1 MVRFSIFIP
10 TILSSTALASDLLI
24 DTTSG
29 PVEGFYNSSSVRAF
43 LGIPYAE
50 PATGLRRFKPP
61 VPISRSNQTIQVN
74 SFPATCPGQ
83 YTFSNESIWSVLP
96 YMPWNTDSM
105 SEDCLAIN
113 VWAPKAKKENGKFAV
128 MMYIYGGG
136 FTQGGSAIP
145 FYDGTNL
152 VEEHQ
157 DIVVV
162 TFNYRVSIFGY
173 PNAPGL
179 EPGQQNVGLLDQRL
193 AVEWVHRNIGQFGG
207 DPSRIMLFGQS
218 AGAASTDLFTYA
230 VRILIRYGK
239 YPHNPI
245 VHGVI
250 MQSGA
255 ASIIMNEDKTHQNW
269 QNLSQALGCSSL
281 QCMQDKPWEEIL
293 EGVSSGSYSF
303 SPVPDN
309 VTAFADYEA
318 RAKQGGLARLPTLI
332 GGADREGSANM
343 NLSSK
348 SINETL
354 VYTATQS
361 TFNCPIVE
369 TVDNRLE
376 QDIPTWRYLYHGNW
390 SGLSPTPWLGAY
402 HSSDVPIVF
411 GTYNNTPIQ
420 PSSSPAE
427 VAASK
432 YIQGAWVAFAK
443 DPWNGLNNYGWPQF
457 TSQNQSLVN
466 LALDNR
472 ATATIGSAGK
482 WDSYCR
488 GANNHEINI
497 SKTGCRTCRARR
509 VKCDETPGSC
519 RNCISTGRKCEYDIQ
534 RLPRRLPG
542 SRPTGESIVL
552 STHIADGFWWKITS
566 DERRCFSFF
575 QHRSLPTVI
584 GYFDSP
590 LWQRLVLQMS
600 QVDQAVYHA
609 VVAFSAI
616 HVDYEA
622 RGNPLTMKDLDNSW
636 QRFAVDQC
644 GKAYALLTARSA
656 SRDPNLQEVTLVCCM
671 LFVLSELM
679 RGYYDL
685 AFTHLRNG
693 LQILKDVGCRQ
704 LPNPSP
710 TCAPIVEQ
718 SLVDTFCHLDVQSA
732 YFGVGELVL
741 PVQSD
746 VCLLEWNTGNVEPF
760 QHLCEARRVLDSL
773 MGAVF
778 QFHTF
783 VSPLSRTE
791 IGVKYGYLSQRQ
803 FDLGSQL
810 RRFAQAFDPL
820 YMHLSTR
827 CDIKGKRGADIIY
840 LHQLSLSMILETCLL
855 GHTKELLDYYTPAFR
870 KLVALA
876 EAITTS
882 FTERPSILLH
892 MGVIAPLFF
901 VSTECSEPEV
911 RWRAIRALQ
920 SWPHRE
926 GTWDSSLVARIAI
939 ETMTVEEQA
948 VQDPDQASHVSHAF
962 TIVSPEDASSAQML
976 YTLDGGGEIQSRT
989 LSLE

>member
-1 MVRFSIFIP
+1 MVRLSIFIT
-10 TILSSTALASDLLI
+10 TILSSMALASELLLN
-24 DTTSG
+24 TTSG

-50 PATGLRRFKPP
+50 PATGSRRFKPP
-61 VPISRSNQTIQVN
+61 VPKSRSNQTVQAS

-113 VWAPKAKKENGKFAV
+113 VWAPKSNKENGKFAV
-128 MMYIYGGG
+128 MMYVYGGG

-157 DIVVV
+157 DIIVV

-230 VRILIRYGK
+230 
-239 YPHNPI
+239 YPNNPI

-269 QNLSQALGCSSL
+269 KNLTQALGCSTL
-281 QCMQDKPWEEIL
+281 QCMQGKPWADIL
-293 EGVSSGSYSF
+293 EEVSSGSYSF

-318 RAKQGGLARLPTLI
+318 RARQGGLARLPTLI
-332 GGADREGSANM
+332 GGANREASAYM

-354 VYTATQS
+354 VYTATQN

-369 TVDNRLE
+369 TVGNRLE

-390 SGLSPTPWLGAY
+390 SSLSPTPWLGAY
-402 HSSDVPIVF
+402 HSSDVPIIF
-411 GTYNNTPIQ
+411 GTYNNTPVQ
-420 PSSSPAE
+420 PPSSPAE
-427 VAASK
+427 VTASK

-457 TSQNQSLVN
+457 TSQNRSLVN

-472 ATATIGSAGK
+472 ATATIGSAEK
-482 WDSYCR
+482 
-488 GANNHEINI
+488 

-542 SRPTGESIVL
+542 NRPTAESIVL
-552 STHIADGFWWKITS
+552 STNIAGGFRWKITS

-575 QHRSLPTVI
+575 QHQSLPTIV

-590 LWQRLVLQMS
+590 LWQKLVLQMS

-609 VVAFSAI
+609 VVAFAAI
-616 HVDYEA
+616 HADYEA
-622 RGNPLTMKDLDNSW
+622 RGNPVTINDLDNSW
-636 QRFAVDQC
+636 QRFAIDQC
-644 GKAYALLTARSA
+644 GRAYALLTARSA
-656 SRDPNLQEVTLVCCM
+656 SQDPNLQEVTLVCCM

-693 LQILKDVGCRQ
+693 LQILKDVGRRQ
-704 LPNPSP
+704 LPDPNPTRAS
-710 TCAPIVEQ
+710 TIEQ
-718 SLVDTFCHLDVQSA
+718 SLVDTFSHLDVQSA

-746 VCLLEWNTGNVEPF
+746 ACLLEWNKGNVTAF
-760 QHLCEARRVLDSL
+760 HHICEARRVLDSL

-778 QFHTF
+778 QFHTS
-783 VSPLSRTE
+783 VSPLSLTE
-791 IGVKYGYLSQRQ
+791 ISVRYGYLSKRQ

-810 RRFAQAFDPL
+810 RQFAQSFDPL
-820 YMHLSTR
+820 YRYLSAR
-827 CDIKGKRGADIIY
+827 CDIKVKRGADIIY
-840 LHQLSLSMILETCLL
+840 LHQLSLSMILDTCLL
-855 GHTKELLDYYTPAFR
+855 CRTKELLDYYTPTFR
-870 KLVALA
+870 TIVALA
-876 EAITTS
+876 EVITAS
-882 FTERPSILLH
+882 FTELPSILLH

-926 GTWDSSLVARIAI
+926 GTWDSNLVARIAI
-939 ETMTVEEQA
+939 ETMRIEEQT
-948 VQDPDQASHVSHAF
+948 VKDNGQACRISHAF
-962 TIVSPEDASSAQML
+962 TTVSPEDQSSAQML
-976 YTLDGGGEIQSRT
+976 YTLDDDDEVQSRT
-989 LSLE
+989 FSLE

>member
-1 MVRFSIFIP
+1 MVRLSTFIA
-10 TILSSTALASDLLI
+10 TILSSTALASELLI

-50 PATGLRRFKPP
+50 PATGPRRFKPP
-61 VPISRSNQTIQVN
+61 VPKSRSNQTVQAD

-96 YMPWNTDSM
+96 YMPWNTESM

-113 VWAPKAKKENGKFAV
+113 IWAPKSKKGNGKSAV
-128 MMYIYGGG
+128 MMFIYGGG
-136 FTQGGSAIP
+136 FTQGGTAIP

-152 VEEHQ
+152 VEDHQ

-193 AVEWVHRNIGQFGG
+193 AVEWVHRNIAQFGG

-218 AGAASTDLFTYA
+218 AGAASTDLHTYA
-230 VRILIRYGK
+230 
-239 YPHNPI
+239 YPKNPI
-245 VHGVI
+245 VHAVI

-255 ASIIMNEDKTHQNW
+255 ASIIINEDKTHQNW
-269 QNLSQALGCSSL
+269 QNLSQALGCSTL
-281 QCMQDKPWEEIL
+281 QCMQDKPWEDIL
-293 EGVSSGSYSF
+293 EEVSSGSYSF

-309 VTAFADYEA
+309 VTAFADFEA
-318 RAKQGGLARLPTLI
+318 RAKEGGLARVPTLI
-332 GGADREGSANM
+332 GGANREASAYM
-343 NLSSK
+343 NLSST

-369 TVDNRLE
+369 TVGNRLD

-411 GTYNNTPIQ
+411 GTYNKTTIN

-443 DPWNGLNNYGWPQF
+443 DPWNGLSKYGWPQF
-457 TSQNQSLVN
+457 TSQNRSLVH

-472 ATATIGSAGK
+472 VTATIGSAEQ
-482 WDSYCR
+482 WDSHCR
-488 GANNHEINI
+488 GG
-497 SKTGCRTCRARR
+497 KARR
-509 VKCDETPGSC
+509 IKCDETPESC
-519 RNCISTGRKCEYDIQ
+519 HNCTSTGRKCEYDIQ

-542 SRPTGESIVL
+542 KRSTVGSIVR
-552 STHIADGFWWKITS
+552 STNMADGFRWKITS
-566 DERRCFSFF
+566 DERLCFSFF
-575 QHRSLPTVI
+575 QHRSLPTI
-584 GYFDSP
+584 TGYFDSP

-616 HVDYEA
+616 HADYEA
-622 RGNPLTMKDLDNSW
+622 RGNPLAIQNLDNSW
-636 QRFAVDQC
+636 QRFAIDQC
-644 GKAYALLTARSA
+644 GRAYGLLIARSA
-656 SRDPNLQEVTLVCCM
+656 SQDPNLQQVTLVCCM
-671 LFVLSELM
+671 LFVLSELI

-693 LQILKDVGCRQ
+693 LQILKNAGCHR
-704 LPNPSP
+704 LSDACP
-710 TCAPIVEQ
+710 THTSTIEQ
-718 SLVDTFCHLDVQSA
+718 SLVDTFSHLDMQSA
-732 YFGVGELVL
+732 YFGVGGPVL
-741 PVQSD
+741 PMQLGLSRCESD
-746 VCLLEWNTGNVEPF
+746 EDDVKAF
-760 QHLCEARRVLDSL
+760 QHVCEARRALDRL

-778 QFHTF
+778 QFHTST
-783 VSPLSRTE
+783 SPLSPIE
-791 IGVKYGYLSQRQ
+791 ISVKYGYLSTRQ
-803 FDLGSQL
+803 FDLSSQL
-810 RRFAQAFDPL
+810 RHFSRAFDPL
-820 YMHLSTR
+820 YKSVSAHCGS
-827 CDIKGKRGADIIY
+827 KEKRGMDIIY
-840 LHQLSLSMILETCLL
+840 LHQFSLSIILETCLL
-855 GHTKELLDYYTPAFR
+855 DRTKEVLNYYTPAFE
-870 KLVALA
+870 KIVTLA
-876 EAITTS
+876 EAITAS

-901 VSTECSEPEV
+901 VSTKCSEREV

-939 ETMTVEEQA
+939 ETIKAEEQT
-948 VQDPDQASHVSHAF
+948 VKDKGQASRVSHAF
-962 TIVSPEDASSAQML
+962 TTLSSEDQSYGEMV
-976 YTLDGGGEIQSRT
+976 YTLDDGGEVQSRT
-989 LSLE
+989 FSLE